1 MPVTAT
7 SCPAWSI
14 SGFLEVRDGHLTI
27 DGVDALELVQQF
39 HSPLFVFSET
49 RIRNNIARLQHAA
62 SVVDR
67 PIKFCYASKANS
79 NMAIL
84 KAVLDAGIDVE
95 VNSGGELFKA
105 LRVGFRPDQIIFNGT
120 SKSDDEID
128 DAVRAGIYAI
138 NIDSLYEI
146 GLVEKSVERVRSQGE
161 EIAPARITLRLV
173 PEIGTRS
180 HLGLQTALLTSK
192 FGISSSEVLT
202 AFRRG
207 LQNPDLVKVCGIHI
221 HVGSQTPDVEP
232 FAEAFR
238 SMWEHLVTIHNE
250 TGHTLEHINLGG
262 GIPVNYLRDRTQ
274 AEDLPEHERDMLGA
288 ELEPSAVLTE
298 ALRVARE
305 SARAANAEHLLDQV
319 TILLEPGRSVI
330 ADAGLVLTTVR
341 NIKTRPETGDVWLLT
356 DAGYNIML
364 SMNNYK
370 WYYHLI
376 SASRA
381 DAPYGRDYKVAGPL
395 CDSGDVYFDIE
406 REGRLPDYRKLPDDV
421 VPGEVLALLN
431 CGAYSLAQMFHYNGR
446 PLPAAVLI
454 RRDGKPEMIRRRD
467 TYEDLIANDTGY

>member
-1 MPVTAT
+1 MSVLAT

-14 SGFLEVRDGHLTI
+14 PGYLEVREGHLNI
-27 DGVDALELVQQF
+27 DGVDALELVAKYN
-39 HSPLFVFSET
+39 SPLFVFSER
-49 RIRNNIARLQHAA
+49 RIRDNIARLQHAA

-84 KAVLDAGIDVE
+84 KAVLDSGIDVE

-120 SKSDDEID
+120 SKSDDELE
-128 DAVRAGIYAI
+128 DAVSAGIYAI
-138 NIDSLYEI
+138 NIDSIYEI
-146 GLVEKSVERVRSQGE
+146 ELVEKSVKRLRSRGE
-161 EIAPARITLRLV
+161 DVAAARITLRLV

-192 FGISSSEVLT
+192 FGISSSEVLA

-207 LQNPDLVKVCGIHI
+207 LRHPDLVRVCGIHI

-232 FAEAFR
+232 FAEAFK
-238 SMWEHLVTIHNE
+238 SMWEHLVTIHHE

-262 GIPVNYLRDRTQ
+262 GIPVNYLRDRSQ
-274 AEDLPEHERDMLGA
+274 ADDLPEHERDMLGA
-288 ELEPSAVLTE
+288 ELEPSAVLSE

-381 DAPYGRDYKVAGPL
+381 DAPYAREYKVAGPL

-406 REGRLPDYRKLPDDV
+406 REGRLPDYRKLPEDV
-421 VPGEVLALLN
+421 APGEVLALLN

-454 RRDGKPEMIRRRD
+454 GRDGQPHLIRRRD